1 MSQPPRLTDRT
12 ALERQRRRSARA
24 PGADEALFLHAEAIA
39 SVQDRLSMVNRTFR
53 DVAIVT
59 GQPGPWQRAFP
70 EARIVPDTEV
80 LDLAEGAQDCVIHAL
95 ALHWAEDPVGQL
107 VQARRALRPDGL
119 FLGVLFGGQSLHE
132 LRTALAEAESRL
144 TGGLSPRIAPM
155 AEIRDLGG
163 LLQRAGFALP
173 VTDSETLTVRYP
185 DPLRL
190 MRELRAMGEGNALA
204 ARLRRPTRRA
214 VLLEA
219 ARLYAAHFGDANG
232 IPATAE
238 MIYLTGWAPDASQ
251 PQPLRPGSATQSLA
265 AALGTRE
272 NPLRD

>member
-53 DVAIVT
+53 DVVIVT
-59 GQPGPWQRAFP
+59 GQPGPWQQAFP

-80 LDLAEGAQDCVIHAL
+80 LDLAEGGQDCVIHAL